1 VRNVSLLP
9 WGSEWCFREGESCL
23 VYTVGSTPATKNEDA
38 WRAIIGR
45 LLIFVMRDGDRS
57 GRAHHVRGSTDQVLK
72 FRGHGDGVKSRARLL
87 CVVIGRRKAFM
98 WNRPISWA
106 LVLLLFFKLVG
117 RSTFFFVLL
126 PKSDTSHRAKSRSL
140 VIGLTRLCGINQT

>member
-45 LLIFVMRDGDRS
+45 LLTFVMRDGDRS

-98 WNRPISWA
+98 WNRPIH
-106 LVLLLFFKLVG
+106 LLGFSIIIIFQTRWTKHLFFCFTSKV
-117 RSTFFFVLL
+117 RHIPSSK
-126 PKSDTSHRAKSRSL
+126 KS
-140 VIGLTRLCGINQT
+140 